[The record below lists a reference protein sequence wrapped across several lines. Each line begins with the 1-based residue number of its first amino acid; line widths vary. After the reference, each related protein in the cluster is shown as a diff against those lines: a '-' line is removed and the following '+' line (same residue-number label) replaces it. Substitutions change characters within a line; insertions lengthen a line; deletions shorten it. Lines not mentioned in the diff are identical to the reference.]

1 MLTLPRN
8 RPRGFDVD
16 AARRLNL
23 EPARRTVTRVPVRPY
38 LIFATAV
45 AGVAVTGLFDYV
57 TGYEVRVFPIYFLP
71 VALAAW
77 KLSRRAALAIAA
89 LSTVAWGVANAMA
102 GRAYGDP
109 LVWPINLTTQFVAFA
124 TVGVLVAELQHRLRY
139 ERELSRVDA
148 LTGLAN
154 SRAFYERGEIFVA
167 LARRARR
174 PITIA
179 YLDLDN
185 FKAINDD
192 RGHHEGDRTLA
203 RTAAILRSTCRTT
216 DLIAR
221 LGGDEFALLLPDTGA
236 DAAMIALGRVHAAI
250 GGMMR
255 EHGHP
260 CAVSIGA
267 ISYRC
272 APPTLEA
279 AVHDADALMYRAKA
293 GGKDRVVLERIEGDE
308 AAAPAVD

>member
-1 MLTLPRN
+1 MK
-8 RPRGFDVD
+8 
-16 AARRLNL
+16 
-23 EPARRTVTRVPVRPY
+23 PY
-38 LIFATAV
+38 LIAAAAV
-45 AGVAVTGLFDYV
+45 AGVAVTGVFDYV
-57 TGYEVRVFPIYFLP
+57 TGYEIRIFPIYFLP

-77 KLSRRAALAIAA
+77 KLSRRAALAMAV
-89 LSTVAWGVANAMA
+89 LSTVAWGVANSLA
-102 GRAYGDP
+102 GRRYGDT

-139 ERELSRVDA
+139 ERELGRLDA

-192 RGHHEGDRTLA
+192 RGHHEGDRALA
-203 RTAAILRSTCRTT
+203 RTAAILQTTCRTT

-236 DAAMIALGRVHAAI
+236 DAAMTALERVHVAI
-250 GGMMR
+250 GAMMR
-255 EHGHP
+255 AHGYP

-267 ISYRC
+267 VSYRR
-272 APPTLEA
+272 APPTLET

-308 AAAPAVD
+308 PAPAAAVAT